1 VNVPKKISFNV
12 YRMKTYVELGLA
24 ALLAVLVYERPK
36 FLVNAANTTLGIVI
50 MIAIVGLLAK
60 QYGINAGLL
69 AAIIMILLQESH
81 REGLSST
88 GDKATLERGMLIPGA
103 VGGKVGTSC
112 SSDKDCGACQKTCKK
127 ATNESGGPKT
137 CACESTCSAGK
148 CSASCACGACKGE
161 NPCSDNLTE
170 TQLQLHGSGATE
182 RYTNINNSLQPSKFP
197 VTGTDQIGLSRM
209 LKINALNAKISASQ
223 QANGCTNNGG
233 GIAF

>member
-1 VNVPKKISFNV
+1 
-12 YRMKTYVELGLA
+12 MKTYVELGLA

-36 FLVNAANTTLGIVI
+36 FLVNTANTTLGIVI
-50 MIAIVGLLAK
+50 MIVIVGLLAK

-81 REGLSST
+81 KEGL
-88 GDKATLERGMLIPGA
+88 TLKERAEDIKGRKMHNTI
-103 VGGKVGTSC
+103 GKSPDQSC
-112 SSDKDCGACQKTCKK
+112 STDKDCAPCEKTCKK
-127 ATNESGGPKT
+127 ATSESGEPKT

-148 CSASCACGACKGE
+148 CSASCADGE
-161 NPCSDNLTE
+161 CEGERPSTDNLTKK
-170 TQLQLHGSGATE
+170 QSQLHSTGGIE
-182 RYTNINNSLQPSKFP
+182 RYTNINDSLQPSRFP

-209 LKINALNAKISASQ
+209 LKINALNAKMSASQ

>member
-24 ALLAVLVYERPK
+24 ALLAVLVYERPE

-50 MIAIVGLLAK
+50 MIVIVGLLAK

-69 AAIIMILLQESH
+69 AAIIMILLQEAR
-81 REGLSST
+81 REGFSSK
-88 GDKATLERGMLIPGA
+88 GDTTIESGMLIPGA
-103 VGGKVGTSC
+103 IGGKIGTDC
-112 SSDKDCGACQKTCKK
+112 SSSKDCGPCKKICKK
-127 ATNESGGPKT
+127 AKNKLGRPKT
-137 CACESTCSAGK
+137 CACESTCIAGK
-148 CSASCACGACKGE
+148 CSASCACGECGGT
-161 NPCSDNLTE
+161 NPCLDDLT
-170 TQLQLHGSGATE
+170 QKQSQLHGSGAIE
-182 RYTNINNSLQPSKFP
+182 RYTNINGSSQPSTFP

-209 LKINALNAKISASQ
+209 LKTNALNATMSAAQ

>member
-36 FLVNAANTTLGIVI
+36 FLVNTANTTLGIVI
-50 MIAIVGLLAK
+50 MIVIVGLLAK

-69 AAIIMILLQESH
+69 AAIIMILLQETH
-81 REGLSST
+81 RENFGRTIAEANALKKGIKIPNTIGTEPGKQCST
-88 GDKATLERGMLIPGA
+88 DKECAPCQ
-103 VGGKVGTSC
+103 K
-112 SSDKDCGACQKTCKK
+112 ACQNVTDESGSSKICACDSTCK
-127 ATNESGGPKT
+127 
-137 CACESTCSAGK
+137 AGK
-148 CSASCACGACKGE
+148 CDASCAEGE
-161 NPCSDNLTE
+161 CNKEP
-170 TQLQLHGSGATE
+170 
-182 RYTNINNSLQPSKFP
+182 YTNINNSLQPSRFP

-209 LKINALNAKISASQ
+209 LKINALHAKMSASH

>member
-36 FLVNAANTTLGIVI
+36 FLVNTANTTLGIVI
-50 MIAIVGLLAK
+50 MIVIVGLLAK

-81 REGLSST
+81 REGLSSIN
-88 GDKATLERGMLIPGA
+88 DKKTNSEKGILISDA
-103 VGGKVGTSC
+103 VGGKKGASYA
-112 SSDKDCGACQKTCKK
+112 SSKDCGPSEKTRKK
-127 ATNESGGPKT
+127 AKDEFGRLKT
-137 CACESTCSAGK
+137 RDD
-148 CSASCACGACKGE
+148 E
-161 NPCSDNLTE
+161 NPYSDTLTQE
-170 TQLQLHGSGATE
+170 QSQLHDSGTIE
-182 RYTNINNSLQPSKFP
+182 KYTNINASLQPSQFP

-209 LKINALNAKISASQ
+209 LKINALNAKMSASQ

>member
-1 VNVPKKISFNV
+1 
-12 YRMKTYVELGLA
+12 MKTYVELGLA

-36 FLVNAANTTLGIVI
+36 FLVNTANTTLGIVI
-50 MIAIVGLLAK
+50 MIVIVGLLAK

-81 REGLSST
+81 REGLTFKERAKNIKGRKISNTIGNDPNQPCST
-88 GDKATLERGMLIPGA
+88 
-103 VGGKVGTSC
+103 
-112 SSDKDCGACQKTCKK
+112 DKDCAPCKKTCETT
-127 ATNESGGPKT
+127 TNESGKPKT

-148 CSASCACGACKGE
+148 CSATCACGECKGE
-161 NPCSDNLTE
+161 RPCTDNLTKKQS
-170 TQLQLHGSGATE
+170 QLYDSGGIE
-182 RYTNINNSLQPSKFP
+182 EYTNINDSLQSSKFP

-209 LKINALNAKISASQ
+209 LKINALNAKMSASQ